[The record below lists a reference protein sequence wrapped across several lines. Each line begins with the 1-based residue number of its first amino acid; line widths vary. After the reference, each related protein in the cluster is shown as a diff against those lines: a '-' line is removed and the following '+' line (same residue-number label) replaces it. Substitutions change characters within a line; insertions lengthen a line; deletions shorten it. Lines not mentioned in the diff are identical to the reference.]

1 MQQAYCYDTLPFMKS
16 TIQTAPDGTIEFT
29 ITIHWADIQGT
40 YKTVVTETASNAE
53 IAGFRKG
60 KAPQQMVEENIDKTK
75 TYEETIKRLVPKA
88 YTEAVQEHKI
98 APIMMPQVELKEA
111 QEGETEL
118 FLPRRASGRA

>member
-1 MQQAYCYDTLPFMKS
+1 MKS

-29 ITIHWADIQGT
+29 ITIHWADIRGPI
-40 YKTVVTETASNAE
+40 KRSSPKAASNAE

-60 KAPQQMVEENIDKTK
+60 KTPQQMVEENIDKTK

-111 QEGETEL
+111 QEGKDWSYFCQDVPAAEHNTQGL
-118 FLPRRASGRA
+118 